1 MPQRLKNL
9 LLWGVLVLVAIA
21 YFPSL
26 FNGFI
31 KNDDPGHL
39 LENPTLRS
47 LSPENIRAMFLDI
60 INTTFIPLTTFSFAL
75 EYRFFGYNPF
85 VYHLDNLLL
94 HLAVVAM
101 VYFLFKKMGLSA
113 TAAAV
118 GALFFGVHPLHVE
131 SVAWVTE
138 RKDVLY
144 AFFYMLAIHQYW
156 QYVKTMQRRY
166 YWISLVMCF
175 LSILAK
181 PMALSLPLVLL
192 LCDWWM
198 GRPWK
203 LNLFLE
209 KILYFVVV
217 VAIASVTYFYNAR
230 VPWHSVS
237 EALMLWVWCFVFYI
251 RKFIYPGELIIFYQF
266 PKPLSWINPQF
277 FLSGLAFL
285 SVGALVYYFRRSKI
299 FIFAVLFYALSIF
312 FLLRFDDLENI
323 NPVSDRFMYLPSV
336 GFCALLGFW
345 FEKLLDRYPLQGNVG
360 KIILAVFVGV
370 ALLLTAKTF
379 TQCRLWRDAA
389 TLWSA
394 VIRHSPDLAMAYVHR
409 GAQYHE
415 KGELLRAVDDYR
427 RAIELKND
435 PYARSNLAMIY
446 KETGRFQDAIVEY
459 AKAIESK
466 PAFWGAYFDRGNLYR
481 EIGKYSLAIQ
491 DYTKVLE
498 ILPGYAEAYGNRGTA
513 HFLSHNDQAA
523 LQDFNFAIRF
533 DPRSINAL
541 NNRAVIHA
549 KQGKFEEA
557 VEDFSRSIR
566 LDSGNPAVYFNR
578 GLAYSES
585 GKYDLAISDF
595 DQALRLQPNY
605 KEAYLQKLKITGK

>member
-175 LSILAK
+175 LSL
-181 PMALSLPLVLL
+181 
-192 LCDWWM
+192 
-198 GRPWK
+198 
-203 LNLFLE
+203 
-209 KILYFVVV
+209 
-217 VAIASVTYFYNAR
+217 T
-230 VPWHSVS
+230 
-237 EALMLWVWCFVFYI
+237 
-251 RKFIYPGELIIFYQF
+251 
-266 PKPLSWINPQF
+266 
-277 FLSGLAFL
+277 
-285 SVGALVYYFRRSKI
+285 
-299 FIFAVLFYALSIF
+299 
-312 FLLRFDDLENI
+312 
-323 NPVSDRFMYLPSV
+323 
-336 GFCALLGFW
+336 
-345 FEKLLDRYPLQGNVG
+345 
-360 KIILAVFVGV
+360 LAV
-370 ALLLTAKTF
+370 
-379 TQCRLWRDAA
+379 
-389 TLWSA
+389 
-394 VIRHSPDLAMAYVHR
+394 
-409 GAQYHE
+409 
-415 KGELLRAVDDYR
+415 
-427 RAIELKND
+427 
-435 PYARSNLAMIY
+435 
-446 KETGRFQDAIVEY
+446 
-459 AKAIESK
+459 
-466 PAFWGAYFDRGNLYR
+466 
-481 EIGKYSLAIQ
+481 
-491 DYTKVLE
+491 
-498 ILPGYAEAYGNRGTA
+498 
-513 HFLSHNDQAA
+513 
-523 LQDFNFAIRF
+523 
-533 DPRSINAL
+533 
-541 NNRAVIHA
+541 
-549 KQGKFEEA
+549 
-557 VEDFSRSIR
+557 
-566 LDSGNPAVYFNR
+566 SG
-578 GLAYSES
+578 G
-585 GKYDLAISDF
+585 
-595 DQALRLQPNY
+595 
-605 KEAYLQKLKITGK
+605 